1 MSKRTGR
8 ERSKIEK
15 DRDRALI
22 SSLYCRGWTYE
33 TIGVEVGKLY
43 PAGADPGTAQVQPG
57 KPFSKAHVHKEM
69 KFIRKMWLRDRL
81 GKYAERQAEELA
93 KIDAIERE
101 AWAAWRRSVGEQID
115 SIDYADQVVAVDGD
129 DMKTAQPYRTVERT
143 RQHAGS
149 PRFLDIVLTCIEQR
163 CKILGIGTREDPTS
177 LETPE
182 YGTKNIYGI
191 PAFVTKEEW
200 TTKYASGPTV
210 VINKGQNRTE
220 SQH

>member
-43 PAGADPGTAQVQPG
+43 PAGADPGTAKVQPG
-57 KPFSKAHVHKEM
+57 KPFSKAHVFKEM

-93 KIDAIERE
+93 KIDAVERE
-101 AWAAWRRSVGEQID
+101 AWAA
-115 SIDYADQVVAVDGD
+115 
-129 DMKTAQPYRTVERT
+129 
-143 RQHAGS
+143 
-149 PRFLDIVLTCIEQR
+149 
-163 CKILGIGTREDPTS
+163 
-177 LETPE
+177 
-182 YGTKNIYGI
+182 
-191 PAFVTKEEW
+191 
-200 TTKYASGPTV
+200 
-210 VINKGQNRTE
+210 
-220 SQH
+220 